1 MDKILVTKRDNILVK
16 KKIDEKTKK
25 EKITK
30 QELKKSDILKQQ
42 SILDYFNDKPKKQ
55 KIFINDK
62 QKKKNS

>member
-55 KIFINDK
+55 KIIIHIL
-62 QKKKNS
+62 